1 MGQTLS
7 EIKLLLKA
15 HNLRPKPQ
23 LGQHFL
29 HDANLMRRIVEVA
42 EIAPSELVLEVGAGT
57 GSLSEFLLQAG
68 AHLVTVEIDRE
79 LKPILLERLVGYGDR
94 VTLVIDDVLAGKHG
108 LSAKVLDVLKRHGGS
123 FKLVG
128 NLPYN
133 VASPLIA
140 NLVCDQPQMTH
151 AIVMV
156 QREVADRLTASPASK
171 AYGAI
176 GILIQAM
183 CEVKRIMTL
192 NPSCFWPKPRV
203 QSSVVVLRRRAQ
215 PLTDDPHALARTLQQ
230 LFQKRRKQIRNILG
244 RDPHLLKD
252 IDATSRPEQLSVEQI
267 TMLSQKLNDP
277 LN

>member
-15 HNLRPKPQ
+15 YNLQPKSQ

-29 HDANLMRRIVEVA
+29 HDANLMRRIVEEA
-42 EIAPSELVLEVGAGT
+42 KITPSELVLEVGAGT
-57 GSLSEFLLQAG
+57 GSLSESLLQAG
-68 AHLVTVEIDRE
+68 ARLVAVEIDRA
-79 LKPILLERLVGYGDR
+79 LKPILMERLVGYGDR
-94 VTLVIDDVLAGKHG
+94 VTLVIEDVLAGKHG
-108 LSAKVLDVLKRHGGS
+108 LNATVLDVLKRYGEP

-140 NLVCDQPQMTH
+140 NLVCDQQQMTH

-156 QREVADRLTASPASK
+156 QSEVADRLTASPGSK
-171 AYGAI
+171 VYGAI
-176 GILIQAM
+176 GVLTQAM
-183 CEVKRIMTL
+183 CDVKQIMTL

-203 QSSVVVLRRRAQ
+203 KSSVVMLRRRAQ
-215 PLTDDPHALARTLQQ
+215 PLTDDPHALSKTLQQ

-244 RDPHLLKD
+244 HDPHLLKD

-267 TMLSQKLNDP
+267 VRLSQKLNHP
-277 LN
+277 